1 MIYSMTGY
9 GRAVETFGG
18 REITVELRSV
28 NNRFL
33 DLNVRLPRAMSYAEE
48 AVKAAVKKR
57 VSRGKV
63 DVFVTVSGEDE
74 AAARISL
81 NRPLLEGYL
90 AALRQMSEEYGV
102 PNDMSVMSLARL
114 PDLLTV
120 QKEAPDEEKQTA
132 ELLSVVERALDAFA
146 EMRRVEGE
154 ALAADLR
161 SRAETILHCVERIE
175 RCAPQRLGEYRARL
189 ETKVRELLEGKS
201 VDEGRIL
208 TEVAIY
214 ADKIAVDEE
223 TVRLRSHLKQ
233 YESLLCC
240 EGAVGKKLDFLL
252 PEMLREANTIGSK
265 SNDIDQ
271 TRCVLEIKG
280 ELEKIR
286 EQVQNIE

>member
-9 GRAVETFGG
+9 GRATESFGG
-18 REITVELRSV
+18 KEITVELRSV

-33 DLNVRLPRAMSYAEE
+33 DLNVRLPRALSYAEE

-63 DVFVTVSGEDE
+63 DVFVTVNGADE
-74 AAARISL
+74 SAACITL

-90 AALRQMSEEYGV
+90 NALRQMSEEYGLT
-102 PNDMSVMSLARL
+102 NDFSAMSLARL
-114 PDLLTV
+114 PEILTV
-120 QKEAPDEEKQTA
+120 QKEAPDEEQQTK
-132 ELLSVVERALDAFA
+132 ELLLVLERALDAFT
-146 EMRRVEGE
+146 EMRRAEGR
-154 ALAADLR
+154 ALEADLR
-161 SRAETILHCVERIE
+161 NRAETILHCVERIE
-175 RCAPQRLGEYRARL
+175 RCAPERLKEYRARL
-189 ETKVRELLEGKS
+189 EAKVRELLEGKTI
-201 VDEGRIL
+201 DEGRLL

-223 TVRLRSHLKQ
+223 TVRLRSHLAQ
-233 YESLLCC
+233 YESLLSG

-271 TRCVLEIKG
+271 TRSVLEIKG

>member
-9 GRAVETFGG
+9 GRATESFGG
-18 REITVELRSV
+18 KEITVELRSV

-33 DLNVRLPRAMSYAEE
+33 DLNVRLPRALSYAEE

-63 DVFVTVSGEDE
+63 DVFVTVSGTDE
-74 AAARISL
+74 SAACITL

-90 AALRQMSEEYGV
+90 NALRQMSGEYGLT
-102 PNDMSVMSLARL
+102 NDFSAMSLARL
-114 PDLLTV
+114 PEILTV
-120 QKEAPDEEKQTA
+120 QKEAPDEEQQMK
-132 ELLSVVERALDAFA
+132 ELLLVLERALDAFT
-146 EMRRVEGE
+146 EMRRAEGR
-154 ALAADLR
+154 ALETDLR
-161 SRAETILHCVERIE
+161 NRAETILHCVERIE
-175 RCAPQRLGEYRARL
+175 RCAPERLKEYRARL
-189 ETKVRELLEGKS
+189 EAKVRELLEGKTI
-201 VDEGRIL
+201 DEGRLL

-223 TVRLRSHLKQ
+223 TVRLRSHLAQ
-233 YESLLCC
+233 YESLLSG

-271 TRCVLEIKG
+271 TRSVLEIKG